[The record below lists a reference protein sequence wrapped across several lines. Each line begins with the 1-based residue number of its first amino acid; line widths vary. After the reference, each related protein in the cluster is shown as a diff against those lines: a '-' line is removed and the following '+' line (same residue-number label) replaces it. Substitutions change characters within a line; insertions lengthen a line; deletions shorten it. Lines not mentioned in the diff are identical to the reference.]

1 MKSIEKWLGI
11 LIGGTLGMLVLA
23 AIPAAIYGYI
33 NNIITL
39 FGYSGVD
46 AELFVR
52 LVGVFF
58 APIGIIAGYL

>member
-1 MKSIEKWLGI
+1 
-11 LIGGTLGMLVLA
+11 MLVLA